1 MEKNEFRAV
10 IKHFHLKGWTA
21 AQIKSELDDV
31 HAGSAPALKTI
42 YFWINE
48 FKRGRRST
56 EDESRSIEVTTQETI
71 DKVHDSIMEDR
82 RLKVRELANIVGI
95 STERVH
101 HILHE
106 KLDMKKLCARWV
118 LTLDQ
123 KRKRENI
130 SNQNLTLF
138 RRNPQDFLRR
148 FITVD
153 ETWIHHYTPETK
165 QQSKQWTKSGES
177 APKKAKTVLS
187 AGKVMATVFWDSQ
200 GIILIDY
207 LEKGRSITGAYYTA
221 LLDRLKQELIEKRP
235 RLARKKVLFHQDN
248 APAHTAAVTMAKLHE
263 LGFQLVPH
271 PPYWLRVTS
280 SYSQT

>member
-56 EDESRSIEVTTQETI
+56 EDESRSGHPIEVTTQETI
-71 DKVHDSIMEDR
+71 DKVHDMVMEDR

-106 KLDMKKLCARWV
+106 KLAMKKLCARWV
-118 LTLDQ
+118 PRLLTL
-123 KRKRENI
+123 ETGEHFN
-130 SNQNLTLF
+130 SESH
-138 RRNPQDFLRR
+138 
-148 FITVD
+148 TV
-153 ETWIHHYTPETK
+153 
-165 QQSKQWTKSGES
+165 
-177 APKKAKTVLS
+177 
-187 AGKVMATVFWDSQ
+187 
-200 GIILIDY
+200 
-207 LEKGRSITGAYYTA
+207 
-221 LLDRLKQELIEKRP
+221 
-235 RLARKKVLFHQDN
+235 
-248 APAHTAAVTMAKLHE
+248 
-263 LGFQLVPH
+263 
-271 PPYWLRVTS
+271 
-280 SYSQT
+280 